1 MKQELIK
8 NNLNQNMLQL
18 DAKTEKQ
25 ILGMLENEAKYLLK
39 TKFEKELNLNIPIEI
54 NGRLTRTL
62 GAFYHNNY
70 RALKIGISKKQVIG
84 AVIDGNI
91 EPILDTLR
99 HEVVHYAMYTLK
111 KGYNDGDKDFEDALA
126 KIGVSSSGTTSK
138 RKINSQKEL
147 IWYSMKDDYV
157 CPNCQGECKVQH
169 KKSTTTYYRCP
180 KCMVRLK
187 KQGYLFIEIKV
198 KDSQKMIKNFTHYR
212 LTSD

>member
-8 NNLNQNMLQL
+8 NNLNPNMLQL

-138 RKINSQKEL
+138 QKINSKKEL
-147 IWYSMKDDYV
+147 VWYSMKDNYA
-157 CPNCQGECKVQH
+157 CPTCGVEHKAEH
-169 KKSTTTYYRCP
+169 KKSSVTYYSCR
-180 KCMVRLK
+180 KCMIRLK
-187 KQGYLFIEIKV
+187 KIGTSI
-198 KDSQKMIKNFTHYR
+198 YR
-212 LTSD
+212 NQSERFSEDI

>member
-8 NNLNQNMLQL
+8 NNLNPNMLQL

-54 NGRLTRTL
+54 NGRFTRKL
-62 GAFYHNNY
+62 GAFYHNDY

-147 IWYSMKDDYV
+147 IWYSMKDNYV
-157 CPNCQGECKVQH
+157 CPCCGNEYKVTH
-169 KKSTTTYYRCP
+169 KKSTVNYYGCP
-180 KCMVRLK
+180 SCSKVLK
-187 KQGYLFIEIKV
+187 KSGTSI
-198 KDSQKMIKNFTHYR
+198 YR
-212 LTSD
+212 NQSERFSEDV

>member
-1 MKQELIK
+1 
-8 NNLNQNMLQL
+8 MLQL

-54 NGRLTRTL
+54 NGRLTKTL

-111 KGYNDGDKDFEDALA
+111 KGYNDGDKDFEDTLE
-126 KIGVSSSGTTSK
+126 KLGIGASGATSK
-138 RKINSQKEL
+138 KRIKSQKEMV
-147 IWYSMKDDYV
+147 WYSMKDVYTCSGCGV
-157 CPNCQGECKVQH
+157 EHKAEH
-169 KKSTTTYYRCP
+169 KKTSTTYYRCS
-180 KCMVRLK
+180 KCLVRLNK
-187 KQGYLFIEIKV
+187 TGTAL
-198 KDSQKMIKNFTHYR
+198 YR
-212 LTSD
+212 NKSERFNEEA

>member
-1 MKQELIK
+1 M
-8 NNLNQNMLQL
+8 
-18 DAKTEKQ
+18 
-25 ILGMLENEAKYLLK
+25 
-39 TKFEKELNLNIPIEI
+39 NLNIPIEI

-111 KGYNDGDKDFEDALA
+111 KGYNDGDKDFEDAIA
-126 KIGVSSSGTTSK
+126 KLNIGASGATSK
-138 RKINSQKEL
+138 QRIKSQKEMT
-147 IWYSMKDDYV
+147 WYSMKDDYV

-169 KKSTTTYYRCP
+169 KKSTTTYYRCS

-187 KQGYLFIEIKV
+187 NRSICI
-198 KDSQKMIKNFTHYR
+198 
-212 LTSD
+212 